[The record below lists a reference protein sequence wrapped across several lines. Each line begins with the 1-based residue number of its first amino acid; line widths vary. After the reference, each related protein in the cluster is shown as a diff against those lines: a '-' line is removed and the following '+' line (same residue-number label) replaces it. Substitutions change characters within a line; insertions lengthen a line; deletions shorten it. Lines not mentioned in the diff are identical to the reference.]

1 MSFPFVRT
9 RHSGQR
15 STTAKAHGRRLQFES
30 LEPRQLLAV
39 DAVDDVFAV
48 NAYVSNGTLLGVT
61 HNDTRTNQQVP
72 FMITSISPTAL
83 GARVEVGGLAGESIR
98 YYPTGVYNVE
108 DTFTYTL
115 SDGTPGGDD
124 TATVRLSLHDN
135 GLEEQFLGTP
145 VGVPGELKTFIYRV
159 HLLPSATNVSPN
171 IWSTITWD
179 DGVVTAAHVSRTVLA
194 NGDVEGLLSFWR
206 TFTTPRV
213 YQGTRTLFFST
224 GGQTDNPIS
233 VDIQTVVQR
242 FDSQGQTELLIG
254 GMDNVNDQ
262 ILLLPSDSGVKFTL
276 PGGMS
281 QVVNEPA
288 MRAYY
293 NGSEVGSFVAD
304 RVVIYG
310 QGGNDLI
317 QVDAGITTNAQLFG
331 QAGNDILVGGSGHD
345 ILLGD
350 IGDDI
355 LYGFN
360 GRDVLFGGLGRDFLQ
375 GASWNGSA
383 TAADGDLLVGSF
395 VTFDYDIY
403 QVSDVAQRWRN
414 ASSYNTGIDSIR
426 DVYPWLRKDITVF
439 DDWSLDYVFGA
450 GDLDWFWVEPMRDN
464 FDAQG
469 NETIN

>member
-1 MSFPFVRT
+1 MPFPFPQKTRSGPRSRTTRHRT
-9 RHSGQR
+9 RL
-15 STTAKAHGRRLQFES
+15 LQFES

-48 NAYVSNGTLLGVT
+48 NAYVSNGAFLGVT

-72 FMITSISPTAL
+72 FIITSISPTAL
-83 GARVEVGGLAGESIR
+83 GARVEVGGLAGDSIR

-159 HLLPSATNVSPN
+159 HLLPSAMNVSPN

-179 DGVVTAAHVSRTVLA
+179 DGVVTPAHVSRTVLP

-213 YQGTRTLFFST
+213 YHGTRTLFFST

-233 VDIQTVVQR
+233 VDIQTIVQR
-242 FDSQGQTELLIG
+242 FDSRGETELLIG
-254 GMDNVNDQ
+254 GMDTFDDR
-262 ILLLPSDSGVKFTL
+262 ILLLPSASGVKFTQ
-276 PGGMS
+276 PGGGS
-281 QVVNEPA
+281 TVVNEPA
-288 MRAYY
+288 MRIYY
-293 NGSEVGSFVAD
+293 NGSDMGAFVAS

-317 QVDAGITTNAQLFG
+317 QVDPQITTSAQLFG
-331 QAGNDILVGGSGHD
+331 QTGNDILVGGSGYD
-345 ILLGD
+345 LLVGSD
-350 IGDDI
+350 GDDI

-360 GRDVLFGGLGRDFLQ
+360 GLDVLFGGLGRDYLQ
-375 GASWNGSA
+375 GASWDGSA
-383 TAADGDLLVGSF
+383 TAVDNDLLVGSF
-395 VTFDYDIY
+395 FAYDYDTLLLRDI
-403 QVSDVAQRWRN
+403 AERWWSTS
-414 ASSYNTGIDSIR
+414 AHSGYVDSIR
-426 DVYPWLRKDITVF
+426 SIFPWLRQNITVF

-450 GDLDWFWVEPMRDN
+450 GDLDWFWVEPTRDN